1 MTHALAELDA
11 PRAATALLDAA
22 ERLFAAHGI
31 AEVSIRQIVR
41 ASGQGNLSA
50 AHYHFGSRDALIRAV
65 IERRL
70 RTLDAIRHRR
80 LDAIVAAGSAGDL
93 GTLVESAVTALV
105 EAVES
110 TDWGADY
117 VRVLAQALFDPRMR
131 LLDTVDPAAMS
142 SLARVR
148 ALARPLL
155 PAVSD
160 ATFDARVTMVHHHA
174 AHAVARWVHEHG
186 RVGAANRGA
195 YRAMARRVTDFL
207 VGGFGAPDRETGG
220 ARPPLRAGRPR

>member
-22 ERLFAAHGI
+22 EQLFAAHGI

-50 AHYHFGSRDALIRAV
+50 AHYHFGSRDALIRA
-65 IERRL
+65 
-70 RTLDAIRHRR
+70 
-80 LDAIVAAGSAGDL
+80 
-93 GTLVESAVTALV
+93 LVESAVTALV

-160 ATFDARVTMVHHHA
+160 ATFEARVTMVHHHA
-174 AHAVARWVHEHG
+174 AYAVARWVHEHG

-207 VGGFGAPDRETGG
+207 VGGFGAPDHEAGG
-220 ARPPLRAGRPR
+220 AGPPLRAGRPR